1 MTELRIPQH
10 VHAGE
15 APHGGTVLF
24 NARSGQWYAMNGT
37 ARELWEEWR
46 RTGDFDT
53 GVQAVADRFPGLRYD
68 NVRLDAEKLA
78 DDLVERGLV
87 AAGKAPTPA
96 TEATPDVG
104 EERASGEAACAPQG
118 DGVRGL
124 RTAGWLG
131 LCLALLLLRLP
142 FRVPAY
148 AVDVLKRPR
157 SRLRPA
163 TMRQAES
170 MLAVVRRAAD
180 GYPGRAAC
188 LEHSLGTVLGL
199 ALAGLTADWCLG
211 SADDPYRFHAW
222 VEIDGETVTRA
233 DADDRVSF
241 RRVLV
246 L

>member
-1 MTELRIPQH
+1 MTELRIPPH

-37 ARELWEEWR
+37 ARDLWEEWR

-53 GVQAVADRFPGLRYD
+53 GVQAVADRFPGVRYD
-68 NVRLDAEKLA
+68 HVRLDAERLA
-78 DDLVERGLV
+78 GDLAERGLV
-87 AAGKAPTPA
+87 ATEKHRAPDAGAG
-96 TEATPDVG
+96 PDAG
-104 EERASGEAACAPQG
+104 EGRAYGQAVCAPPA
-118 DGVRGL
+118 DGVRWL

-131 LCLALLLLRLP
+131 LCLALVLLRLP
-142 FRVPAY
+142 FRVPAQ

-163 TMRQAES
+163 TMHQAEA
-170 MLAVVRRAAD
+170 MLAVVRRVAD

-199 ALAGLTADWCLG
+199 ALAGLAADWCLG

-222 VEIDGETVTRA
+222 VEIDGETVTRHE
-233 DADDRVSF
+233 ADDRVSF

>member
-37 ARELWEEWR
+37 ARDLWEEWR

-53 GVQAVADRFPGLRYD
+53 GVQAVADRFPGVRYD
-68 NVRLDAEKLA
+68 HVRLDAEKLA
-78 DDLVERGLV
+78 GDLVERGLV
-87 AAGKAPTPA
+87 AAEKDRTLGAG
-96 TEATPDVG
+96 EATDAG
-104 EERASGEAACAPQG
+104 EERACGQADCAPPAG
-118 DGVRGL
+118 RVRWL

-142 FRVPAY
+142 FRVPAH

-157 SRLRPA
+157 SHLRPA
-163 TMRQAES
+163 TMHQAES

-222 VEIDGETVTRA
+222 VEIDGENVMHHE
-233 DADDRVSF
+233 ADDRVPF
-241 RRVLV
+241 RRVLA

>member
-1 MTELRIPQH
+1 GRAGGRPLR
-10 VHAGE
+10 
-15 APHGGTVLF
+15 
-24 NARSGQWYAMNGT
+24 
-37 ARELWEEWR
+37 
-46 RTGDFDT
+46 
-53 GVQAVADRFPGLRYD
+53 
-68 NVRLDAEKLA
+68 
-78 DDLVERGLV
+78 
-87 AAGKAPTPA
+87 TPPA
-96 TEATPDVG
+96 
-104 EERASGEAACAPQG
+104 
-118 DGVRGL
+118 DGVRWL

-131 LCLALLLLRLP
+131 LCLALVLLRLP
-142 FRVPAY
+142 FRVPAQ

-170 MLAVVRRAAD
+170 MLAVVSRAAD

-199 ALAGLTADWCLG
+199 ALAGLAADWCLG

-222 VEIDGETVTRA
+222 VEIDGETVTRQE
-233 DADDRVSF
+233 ADDRVPF

>member
-10 VHAGE
+10 VHADE

-37 ARELWEEWR
+37 ARDLWEEWR

-53 GVQAVADRFPGLRYD
+53 GVKAVADRFPGVRYD
-68 NVRLDAEKLA
+68 HVRLDAERLA
-78 DDLVERGLV
+78 GDLVERGLV
-87 AAGKAPTPA
+87 AAEKDRTSVAEAAPDA
-96 TEATPDVG
+96 GTEEAG
-104 EERASGEAACAPQG
+104 GQAACAPPA
-118 DGVRGL
+118 DGVRWL
-124 RTAGWLG
+124 RAAGWIG
-131 LCLALLLLRLP
+131 LSLALLLLRLP
-142 FRVPAY
+142 FRVPAHT
-148 AVDVLKRPR
+148 VDVLKRPR

-163 TMRQAES
+163 TKRQAES
-170 MLAVVRRAAD
+170 VLAAVHRAGDA
-180 GYPGRAAC
+180 YPGRAAC

-222 VEIDGETVTRA
+222 VEIDGETVTHLE
-233 DADDRVSF
+233 ADDRVSF